1 MNNRALEVAKLYY
14 DMGCSQEE
22 IAGKLEIT
30 QPQVSK
36 LLKEAKKLGIIREI
50 VSVPLASTQADE
62 IMQRYPNLKECLV
75 IEYMSDLSKVGNY
88 IILDELGKLGA
99 DHFRR
104 HVKSYSAVALSG
116 GTTLGKMVEHL
127 STAFGIR
134 ALKVYCTSIWCGD
147 QIYELSPISTVW
159 NMINKF
165 PESSA
170 YCSQPPAFSRNVE
183 EASKAKEVY
192 SKTTEQ
198 LLKGALN
205 TQVIYVGLG
214 DIPAS
219 LEGEIQR
226 TERRDFAQVLRD
238 AAINKELLKK
248 MAGECSFWPYDING
262 KILTPPEDDVDGGL
276 ERLKI
281 RFIGIELTE
290 LSRIVEENSSV
301 ICAIAGGP
309 HKRRSVLGGLRAK
322 IFNHLITDM
331 SCAEYAIKNS

>member
-1 MNNRALEVAKLYY
+1 MNNKALEVAKLYH
-14 DMGCSQEE
+14 DMGCSQDE

-36 LLKEAKKLGIIREI
+36 LLKEAKNLGIIREI
-50 VSVPLASTQADE
+50 VSVPLASTQADA
-62 IMQRYPNLKECLV
+62 IMRRYPNIKECFV

-104 HVKSYSAVALSG
+104 HVKSYTAVALSG

-127 STAFGIR
+127 STTFNIR
-134 ALKVYCTSIWCGD
+134 ALKVYSTSIWCGD
-147 QIYELSPISTVW
+147 QIYELSPLSTVS

-165 PESSA
+165 PESSG
-170 YCSQPPAFSRNVE
+170 YCAQPPAFSRNVE

-192 SKTTEQ
+192 SRTTEQ
-198 LLKGALN
+198 LLKEAVN
-205 TQVIYVGLG
+205 AQVIYVGLG
-214 DIPAS
+214 DIPIS

-226 TERRDFAQVLRD
+226 TERRDFAQLLRD
-238 AAINKELLKK
+238 AAINKQLLKK
-248 MAGECSFWPYDING
+248 MAGECSFWPYDITG
-262 KILTPPEDDVDGGL
+262 KILTPPEDDIDRGL

-290 LSRIVEENSSV
+290 LSRIVEENSAV

-322 IFNHLITDM
+322 IFNHLITDL
-331 SCAEYAIKNS
+331 SCADYAIRNS